1 MQQRHGVASVRSSG
15 ERFQAGGRS
24 EHIQKRPV
32 CDPWERRSGDRTARG
47 PKWCQVTWVLV
58 NNGNASKHLALQ
70 GGDSQAPREAGPA
83 EMPILEMRSSQREPL
98 EPKELGQGHTAAKR
112 QGQDATVGGRLPA
125 PLSYHLDVLLSWVQ
139 RGSWGS
145 QTVRKRWRKQL
156 VGRTSTRLVIPI
168 LCCVASGKLL
178 NLPELGCRR
187 RIMPAPH
194 LSGLG

>member
-1 MQQRHGVASVRSSG
+1 MQHHGVASVRCSG
-15 ERFQAGGRS
+15 ERFHAGGRS

-32 CDPWERRSGDRTARG
+32 CDPWERRSGERTAVG
-47 PKWCQVTWVLV
+47 LKWYQVMWVLV

-83 EMPILEMRSSQREPL
+83 EMPILEMRSAREPL
-98 EPKELGQGHTAAKR
+98 DPKELGQGHTAAKQ
-112 QGQDATVGGRLPA
+112 QGQDVTVGGRLPA

-139 RGSWGS
+139 KGSWGS
-145 QTVRKRWRKQL
+145 QMVRKRWRKQQ
-156 VGRTSTRLVIPI
+156 VGCTSMHLVIPI

-178 NLPELGCRR
+178 NLPELCCRR
-187 RIMPAPH
+187 RIMPAPP